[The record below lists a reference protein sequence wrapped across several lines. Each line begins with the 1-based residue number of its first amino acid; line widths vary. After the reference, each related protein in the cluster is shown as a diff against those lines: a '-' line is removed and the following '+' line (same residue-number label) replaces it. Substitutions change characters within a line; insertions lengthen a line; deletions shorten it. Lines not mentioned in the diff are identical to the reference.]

1 MHKIGLLCIIVSL
14 FFLMGCGDQRIL
26 EELGFTQSVSYD
38 LAEQK
43 EGQTDNQLLITV
55 SIPRADPEDRKV
67 KRETLTATAKT
78 IKQAKIKLDRMT
90 ELIIVSGQL
99 RNNLFGISLAKEGLR
114 EHIDT
119 LMRDPAISQR
129 VKVTVVNGSAHDLL
143 MKDYATHPRTGQY
156 VDRMLQKQSN
166 ANTVP
171 HMTLYEFVRD
181 LFDDGIDPVAPI
193 VKDNGSKVLIDGIAL
208 FNNDRYITKIEPDK
222 SLIFAFLRG
231 SFKQGDLSINLGQV
245 GRPDEHVMFSS
256 LLSKRTMKVT
266 SIDNKQQFKVDI
278 QFQVKGSVMEYIGE
292 LKLTNDNEK
301 KKLEKLIS
309 DYISQET
316 TKMITVM
323 QRNNVDSIGIGAYV
337 RNSLSYSEWT
347 KLDWDQ
353 VYPQVEVNCSASLK
367 IKDYGK
373 FEK

>member
-1 MHKIGLLCIIVSL
+1 MRKIGLLCIVVSL
-14 FFLMGCGDQRIL
+14 FLLIGCGDQRIL
-26 EELGFTQSVSYD
+26 EELGFTHTISYD

-99 RNNLFGISLAKEGLR
+99 RNNLFGMSLAKEGLR

-129 VKVTVVNGSAHDLL
+129 VKVTVVNGDAHDLL
-143 MKDYATHPRTGQY
+143 MKDYPTHPRTGQY

-166 ANTVP
+166 ANTIP
-171 HMTLYEFVRD
+171 YTTLYEFVRD

-208 FNNDRYITKIEPDK
+208 FSNDRYVTKIEPDK
-222 SLIFAFLRG
+222 ALTFAFLRG
-231 SFKQGDLSINLGQV
+231 NFKQGDLSIDLGKV
-245 GRPDEHVMFSS
+245 GRSDEHVMFSS
-256 LLSKRTMKVT
+256 LLSNRKMKVT
-266 SIDNKQQFKVDI
+266 SIDNKHRFKIDI
-278 QFQVKGSVMEYIGE
+278 QLQIKGSVMEYTGE
-292 LKLTNDNEK
+292 LKLSNDEER

-323 QRNNVDSIGIGAYV
+323 QRNNVDSIGIGAHV

-353 VYPQVEVNCSASLK
+353 VYPQVEVNCSALLK